1 MDLEEYRS
9 DYFDLNLFFKSVR
22 IRCLYGM
29 GKEYVRIKLRT
40 LLAVYGYRRRSR
52 LLVFHILRCMDFY
65 HLKATLRGGGD
76 CDLTTCGLDQM
87 LTFRVKQSL
96 EDH

>member
-9 DYFDLNLFFKSVR
+9 DYADLNLFFKSVR

-52 LLVFHILRCMDFY
+52 LLIRHMQRCMEFY

-87 LTFRVKQSL
+87 LTFRVEQI
-96 EDH
+96 